1 MTSLGA
7 PAQPWATEEIGFP
20 IVAQPGESVA
30 ITVTGPQ
37 GPPPR
42 LGIVDGRDNLGQPVE
57 VPLRHDDPGR
67 YVGHFRAPSSGL
79 HRLILERDGL
89 EKTLGE
95 LTVQSTERT
104 FVAKETV
111 VTRQGPDGVFDRLT
125 ALPAGTTVAID
136 GSRGNWHRSA
146 STGAWLDGRSG
157 EISGDSPQPSRV
169 SRVTIDEFPNG
180 DARLT
185 LVCTAMPEVEAIH
198 QTASFGGERLSLILA
213 NTEQTL
219 LDIKRPV
226 NIAPF
231 MGTVAIRP
239 QARPLATILDIDTGS
254 DGLAGYELLPGEK
267 PGELVVRLRRPVP
280 HSLSDLIIIVD
291 AGHGGP
297 IDSGTVGHR
306 GLPEKVLNL
315 RVAEALSRQL
325 RAKGVTVVMTRTT
338 DADVAS
344 SEEGAGNE
352 LQARIDRSIA
362 AGAHLFLS
370 VHHNA
375 RPSVEEGKTYHG
387 TDVYWYQP
395 LSASLARA
403 LAQPVAEAVGEPL
416 ATSRYRSFH
425 VIRQTFSPSVLIE
438 FQYLSNPELEKDVL
452 DQDGYAEK
460 AASGVVKGLEAYLS
474 GLSVQP

>member
-20 IVAQPGESVA
+20 IVAQPGEA
-30 ITVTGPQ
+30 IPIIVTGPE
-37 GPPPR
+37 GPTPMIGMVHESDTMRERIEIPMSQI
-42 LGIVDGRDNLGQPVE
+42 G
-57 VPLRHDDPGR
+57 PGR
-67 YVGHFRAPSSGL
+67 YLGRFHAPASGH
-79 HRLILERDGL
+79 HRLVLERGSHQ
-89 EKTLGE
+89 ETLGE
-95 LTVQSTERT
+95 VMVQSGERT
-104 FVAKETV
+104 FLAKETV

-136 GSRGNWHRSA
+136 GSRGDWHRSA
-146 STGAWLDGRSG
+146 NTGTWLDGRSG
-157 EISGDSPQPSRV
+157 EVSSIVPQPSRI

-185 LVCTAMPEVEAIH
+185 ISCSEIPEVEAIH
-198 QTASFGGERLSLILA
+198 QTSSGRLSLVLA

-226 NIAPF
+226 NTATF
-231 MGTVAIRP
+231 LGTVAIRP
-239 QARPLATILDIDTGS
+239 QARPLATILDIDTGVV
-254 DGLAGYELLPGEK
+254 GLAGYQLQPGETS
-267 PGELVVRLRRPVP
+267 GDLILRLRRPIP
-280 HSLSDLIIIVD
+280 QSLKNLIITVD

-297 IDSGTVGHR
+297 KDSGTVGHR

-315 RVAEALSRQL
+315 RVAEALTRQL
-325 RAKGVTVVMTRTT
+325 RARGATVLMTRTT
-338 DADVAS
+338 DADVAT

-370 VHHNA
+370 LHHNA
-375 RPSVEEGKTYHG
+375 RPSVEDGKTSHG

-403 LAQPVAEAVGEPL
+403 LAQPVAQAVGEPL
-416 ATSRYRSFH
+416 STSRYRSFH

-438 FQYLSNPELEKDVL
+438 FQYLSNPQLEKDVL
-452 DQDGYAEK
+452 DQNDYPEE
-460 AASGVVKGLEAYLS
+460 AAAGVVQGLEDYLS
-474 GLSVQP
+474 SLR